1 MILPR
6 WTAYVA
12 LAVIAILFA
21 TAIPHKS
28 KSIDPHAARAARA
41 EGKVELPT
49 PDHPRVVV
57 LGIDGM
63 DPDFLRDVMERFP
76 DRMKNF
82 RRLADAGGGVLDL
95 GTSTPPQSP
104 VAWSN
109 FITGR
114 HPGGHGI
121 YDFVH
126 RNKENYI
133 GVGSTFNSTEGT
145 EKSIPL
151 TPFQF
156 PVGASSEPN
165 RTGRAFWSM
174 MMDDDVPADLYRVPI
189 NFPVEPS
196 KGVSFSGML
205 TPALDSAYGEY
216 KVYTTNPPAEK
227 AGLSSKFRT
236 VRKIGGAVR
245 TQLDGPENALRKGK
259 PRATVPLTAY
269 IDEDANAAIIEV
281 GAERIVM
288 EPGQFSRFVKVS
300 FDLLPAGAMALD
312 GIVCFYLRSV
322 APEFEL
328 YVSPVNFD
336 PMNPVEP
343 VSLPEEAAAEMAEE
357 IGLFFT
363 QGMAEDVNA
372 LKGKAL
378 TDAEFMNQANLVH
391 RERIRVLDYALDR
404 YTAKKDGGLLFF
416 YFSSVDLAMHMMWRH
431 QDPEH
436 PFYEPEIAGQ
446 DSSEWSGREGTTWKD
461 VVDDLYLRMDPVL
474 GKVLDR
480 VGDDTTVM
488 VMSDHGF
495 APYRRKFSL
504 NTWLLENGYLVL
516 KEGASRE
523 LPEGDP
529 NHDPVLLATSVDWS
543 KTRAFGM
550 GFNGLYLN
558 LEGREAEG
566 IVKPGAEADAL
577 LKELKGSLELIM
589 DRGKQVVLSAD
600 LASEVYAGGDRL
612 KDAPDIVVG
621 YNSGYGNSDE
631 ATLGQIPHAVLT
643 DNVGG
648 TFTGSHLMHPSV
660 VSGTLLVNR
669 RVTVEDPRLEDLTTS
684 ILDAYGVKPDPAMT
698 GRPVIL
704 HK

>member
-21 TAIPHKS
+21 TAIPRRS
-28 KSIDPHAARAARA
+28 KQADPHAARAAR
-41 EGKVELPT
+41 ETGHVSLPESE
-49 PDHPRVVV
+49 HPRMVV
-57 LGIDGM
+57 LGIDGL
-63 DPDFLRDVMERFP
+63 DPDILKDVMRRFP
-76 DRMKNF
+76 DRMKSF
-82 RRLADAGGGVLDL
+82 QRLVDAGGGVKSL

-121 YDFVH
+121 YDFIH
-126 RNKENYI
+126 RDLEHYGAIASTVKAEE
-133 GVGSTFNSTEGT
+133 GSNRN
-145 EKSIPL
+145 IPL
-151 TPFQF
+151 TSFKI
-156 PVGASSEPN
+156 PVGGSSEPN
-165 RTGRAFWSM
+165 RTGKAFWTM
-174 MMDDDVPADLYRVPI
+174 MMDEDVPADLYRVPI

-196 KGVSFSGML
+196 KGVSFSGMM

-216 KVYTTNPPAEK
+216 TVYTTNPPADK

-236 VRKIGGAVR
+236 VRVSGGTVR
-245 TQLDGPENALRKGK
+245 AQLDGPTNVLRQGD
-259 PRATVPLTAY
+259 PVATVPLTAY
-269 IDEDANAAIIEV
+269 LDTEANAAILEI
-281 GAERIVM
+281 GSERIVM
-288 EPGQFSRFVKVS
+288 EPGQFSRFVQVS
-300 FDLLPAGAMALD
+300 FDLLPAGAMSLD
-312 GIVCFYLRSV
+312 GIVCFYLRSIS
-322 APEFEL
+322 PEFEL
-328 YVSPVNFD
+328 YASPVNFD
-336 PMNPVEP
+336 PTNPVEP
-343 VSLPEEAAAEMAEE
+343 VSLPESAAADMAES

-372 LKGKAL
+372 LKGRAL

-391 RERIRVLDYALDR
+391 RERIRILDYALDR
-404 YTAKKDGGLLFF
+404 YTAKEEGGLLFF
-416 YFSSVDLAMHMMWRH
+416 YVSSVDLAMHMMWRH
-431 QDPEH
+431 QDPDH
-436 PFYEPEIAGQ
+436 PFYDPEIANQ
-446 DSSEWSGREGTTWKD
+446 DSSTWSGRDGTAWKD
-461 VVDDLYLRMDPVL
+461 VVDDLYLRLDPIL

-480 VGDDTTVM
+480 VGDETTVM

-504 NTWLLENGYLVL
+504 NTWLLDNGYLVL
-516 KEGASRE
+516 KEGETKE

-529 NHDPVLLATSVDWS
+529 KRTPVVLQFSVDWS

-558 LEGREAEG
+558 LEGRESEG
-566 IVKPGAEADAL
+566 IVARGAEADAL
-577 LKELKGSLELIM
+577 LLEIKDRLELVM
-589 DRGKQVVLSAD
+589 DRGEKVVLSAD
-600 LASEVYAGGDRL
+600 LASVVYAGGARL
-612 KDAPDIVVG
+612 EDAPDIVVG

-631 ATLGQIPHAVLT
+631 ATQGRIPHEILT

-648 TFTGSHLMHPSV
+648 TFNGSHLMHPSV

-684 ILDAYGVKPDPAMT
+684 ILDAYNVKPDPEMT

-704 HK
+704 HQ